1 MIMNTKLNTT
11 GLDKI
16 VYESPMTTL
25 MDICTDGILC
35 ASGQTE
41 MLSDDV
47 DYWNN

>member
-1 MIMNTKLNTT
+1 MIMNTKLNTA
-11 GLDKI
+11 GLDRI

-25 MDICTDGILC
+25 MDISTDGILC